1 MSRST
6 RKSPPATNPVAAGT
20 KLHVPQSEAASID
33 GISSDHT
40 DAAIIIPAAKPKKS
54 VFSFSEISLLKKN
67 TSDEPSVV
75 DKNINEKPRTVKAV

>member
-6 RKSPPATNPVAAGT
+6 RKSPPATN
-20 KLHVPQSEAASID
+20 LHVPQSEAASID

>member
-1 MSRST
+1 
-6 RKSPPATNPVAAGT
+6 
-20 KLHVPQSEAASID
+20 
-33 GISSDHT
+33 
-40 DAAIIIPAAKPKKS
+40 